1 MGFPFVRT
9 ADDDQVGLPG
19 PAGDDQLDE
28 RFAVPHFILHL
39 KMSQILAG
47 RDGPQ
52 FFADPLRDFSMVYGE
67 VRGCVIL

>member
-1 MGFPFVRT
+1 
-9 ADDDQVGLPG
+9 
-19 PAGDDQLDE
+19 
-28 RFAVPHFILHL
+28 
-39 KMSQILAG
+39 MSQILAG